1 MRLADQ
7 ASVGWDGL
15 SNQSHPG
22 AKALVM
28 RPTGRN
34 GASNRVYPFGH
45 RRSHETDTSKTVQH
59 RAVGHTWRG
68 V

>member
-34 GASNRVYPFGH
+34 GASNRVYPFTH
-45 RRSHETDTSKTVQH
+45 PPPHERITC
-59 RAVGHTWRG
+59 G
-68 V
+68 VDRLVACFL

>member
-34 GASNRVYPFGH
+34 GASNRVYPFTHPARPREHHVRDGPKPG
-45 RRSHETDTSKTVQH
+45 R
-59 RAVGHTWRG
+59 
-68 V
+68 